1 MLNSFD
7 ENNRTLLCV
16 KSNMDVFLIWNCNI
30 KHAMKTNLLWFTW
43 FTQLCN
49 FQITANIYLIM
60 YIASDMI
67 NYLHPAKPNNRIPFN
82 KIGNKI

>member
-43 FTQLCN
+43 FTQLCD
-49 FQITANIYLIM
+49 FKITANIK
-60 YIASDMI
+60 
-67 NYLHPAKPNNRIPFN
+67 HKAKRVM
-82 KIGNKI
+82 KIRN